1 MKHTECKDCELSSGD
16 CGYHFKID
24 GKVNYDIVALTAC
37 DKYGNCEFFKP
48 KAKPQGDTISRSAL
62 KEKLNSRVFP
72 QDYATTLLLGTLN
85 DIIDNVPA
93 VDTYTI
99 EDMQEVRENSL
110 ILGAK
115 LAQRPEGEWI
125 ISEYVDTRRGFI
137 TKCSFC
143 KTDTIGGGNFCP
155 NCGAKMQK
163 GGADNETDN

>member
-1 MKHTECKDCELSSGD
+1 MNNDL
-16 CGYHFKID
+16 
-24 GKVNYDIVALTAC
+24 
-37 DKYGNCEFFKP
+37 
-48 KAKPQGDTISRSAL
+48 ISREAL
-62 KEKLNSRVFP
+62 KKDIEENSIILEGVRAIEV
-72 QDYATTLLLGTLN
+72 DCAKVL
-85 DIIDNVPA
+85 IDNAPT

-163 GGADNETDN
+163 GGAENE